1 MSVERLIE
9 RLENVLDDCIDSI
22 SSIQRSVLNNAIKY
36 LSDIT
41 DVLGDTYD
49 LDRLRELVEAD
60 KAGRCFVS
68 AVKIGDHVFDV
79 GEGTIDEW
87 EVTGISIGDACLEL
101 YGNEI
106 VEYDDEVIVT
116 AKGVTMYGKMQFPV
130 SSIDEDVYR
139 TKEAAEAALAKEEE
153 QCDVK

>member
-41 DVLGDTYD
+41 DVLGGTYD

>member
-68 AVKIGDHVFDV
+68 DVELGGEVFYIPKFNGKPYCGIQSGHVQAVAFTKAGKRVKIREHHGHNQDFM
-79 GEGTIDEW
+79 
-87 EVTGISIGDACLEL
+87 L
-101 YGNEI
+101 
-106 VEYDDEVIVT
+106 
-116 AKGVTMYGKMQFPV
+116 GKSAFLT
-130 SSIDEDVYR
+130 R
-139 TKEAAEAALAKEEE
+139 EAAEAALAKEEE

>member
-22 SSIQRSVLNNAIKY
+22 SSIRRSVLNNAIKY

-60 KAGRCFVS
+60 KAGRCIVLPEVNKKAKS
-68 AVKIGDHVFDV
+68 VFSDSLHDV
-79 GEGTIDEW
+79 FSEW
-87 EVTGISIGDACLEL
+87 SYSDPSVGINGMS
-101 YGNEI
+101 
-106 VEYDDEVIVT
+106 DDERKLASAI
-116 AKGVTMYGKMQFPV
+116 M
-130 SSIDEDVYR
+130 
-139 TKEAAEAALAKEEE
+139 AALAKEEE

>member
-116 AKGVTMYGKMQFPV
+116 AKGVTVYGKMQFPV
-130 SSIDEDVYR
+130 YSIDEDVYR
-139 TKEAAEAALAKEEE
+139 TQEAAEAALAKEEE

>member
-1 MSVERLIE
+1 MERVE

-60 KAGRCFVS
+60 KAGQCFVS

-87 EVTGISIGDACLEL
+87 EVTGISVGDACLEL

-116 AKGVTMYGKMQFPV
+116 AKGVTVYGKMQFPV

-139 TKEAAEAALAKEEE
+139 TQEAAEAALAKEEE

>member
-41 DVLGDTYD
+41 DVLGDNYD

-68 AVKIGDHVFDV
+68 DVELGGEVFYIPKFNGKPYCGVQSGHVQTVAFTRAGKRVKIREHHAHNQDFMLGKSVFL
-79 GEGTIDEW
+79 T
-87 EVTGISIGDACLEL
+87 C
-101 YGNEI
+101 
-106 VEYDDEVIVT
+106 
-116 AKGVTMYGKMQFPV
+116 
-130 SSIDEDVYR
+130 
-139 TKEAAEAALAKEEE
+139 EAAEAALAKEEE

>member
-60 KAGRCFVS
+60 KAGRCIVLPEVNRKAKS
-68 AVKIGDHVFDV
+68 VFSDSLHDV
-79 GEGTIDEW
+79 FSEW
-87 EVTGISIGDACLEL
+87 SYSDPSVGINGMS
-101 YGNEI
+101 
-106 VEYDDEVIVT
+106 DDERKLASAI
-116 AKGVTMYGKMQFPV
+116 M
-130 SSIDEDVYR
+130 
-139 TKEAAEAALAKEEE
+139 AALAKEEE